1 MRTVE
6 RRVDD
11 GKARDHPRVFEIAQP
26 LAVVVGQL
34 LARPVDGFGRG
45 RIEAVQVFL
54 RGTVFIVIALDDGDG
69 HRADDV
75 ETFLG
80 IGVVAD
86 HVAEAR
92 VMGDL
97 LLLAVLQNDAKGL
110 QVGVDVGYDGK
121 LHLLLIAQFRIRES
135 RCAPRSNARLHAG
148 CSPPGRRRELI
159 R

>member
-1 MRTVE
+1 MPEETDGGVLVGETGGGGELVEDVTPALRTVE
-6 RRVDD
+6 RRVDN

-75 ETFLG
+75 
-80 IGVVAD
+80 
-86 HVAEAR
+86 
-92 VMGDL
+92 
-97 LLLAVLQNDAKGL
+97 
-110 QVGVDVGYDGK
+110 
-121 LHLLLIAQFRIRES
+121 
-135 RCAPRSNARLHAG
+135 
-148 CSPPGRRRELI
+148 
-159 R
+159 